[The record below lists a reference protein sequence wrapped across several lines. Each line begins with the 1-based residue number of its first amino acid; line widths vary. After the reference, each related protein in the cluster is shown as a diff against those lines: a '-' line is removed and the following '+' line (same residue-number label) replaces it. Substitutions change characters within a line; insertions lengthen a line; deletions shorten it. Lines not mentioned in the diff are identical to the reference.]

1 MPGRKL
7 KHHLFSA
14 PLSPLSPLSPER
26 LSAGNHSAKLSKENA
41 LSFPV
46 LESQISQNT
55 AALQHWL
62 NSLLFFFLI
71 PDLISVALEDD
82 RSLRSPL
89 GVLSFKERLIKWK
102 ILLQTAGSS
111 LRKPH
116 SRLAVFRLFS
126 CSHPVIFILGTFC
139 EMFR

>member
-14 PLSPLSPLSPER
+14 PLSPLSPER

-55 AALQHWL
+55 AALRHWL
-62 NSLLFFFLI
+62 NSLLFFFI

-89 GVLSFKERLIKWK
+89 GVLTFKERLIKWK